1 MSHKMETFCLKNIT
15 INIGMIEKNPIYCH
29 YAFKNI
35 HINVDGTTRPCCE
48 YNKIDTEFNLK
59 WTLYNGRSQLA
70 WPEGLQVIPVLCAPS
85 VRMFFE
91 SDICALEP

>member
-1 MSHKMETFCLKNIT
+1 MLTRSIT
-15 INIGMIEKNPIYCH
+15 GKLSDPSPLIEFAYDQDPSLQEIYCEVVQT
-29 YAFKNI
+29 KGLN
-35 HINVDGTTRPCCE
+35 
-48 YNKIDTEFNLK
+48 TEFNLK